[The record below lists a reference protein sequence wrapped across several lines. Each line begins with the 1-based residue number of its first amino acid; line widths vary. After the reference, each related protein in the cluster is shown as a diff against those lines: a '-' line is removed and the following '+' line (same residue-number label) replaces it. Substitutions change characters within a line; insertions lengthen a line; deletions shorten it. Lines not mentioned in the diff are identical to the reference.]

1 MDAGVL
7 PEGVTSRIESKQD
20 ENGSE
25 MIFSELFEKFLAH
38 KVNEEAAEKEERKP
52 LSKRGQ
58 SEHRRYFKVLLE
70 IMGEMSV
77 LSITK
82 QAVKEGLL
90 TYRQLPQRNKNP
102 YNKLP
107 VSELLEMEIPIEDI
121 VASKTIIEARKTL
134 QGIFRYAV
142 DENIIDAS
150 PSRDL
155 NLKLES
161 KSTFAPYTK
170 AEVRMMLAA
179 CQKES
184 TPWKKWLPLL
194 AAYTGARR
202 GELVQLRKEDVK
214 LDSDSDRFYILIT
227 DEAGSIKTDNA
238 KRQVPLHKTL
248 EELGFIMFVKS
259 ANDRLFD
266 EIKPQAVTG
275 WFARFRHNLKIERF
289 DDFGNRKV
297 FHSFRHTFVTQSRSG
312 NSLEQLQQVVGHE
325 KTNAGITDRY
335 SHRLP
340 VADVLGVV
348 DKVSYK

>member
-1 MDAGVL
+1 M
-7 PEGVTSRIESKQD
+7 
-20 ENGSE
+20 
-25 MIFSELFEKFLAH
+25 
-38 KVNEEAAEKEERKP
+38 P
-52 LSKRGQ
+52 LMK
-58 SEHRRYFKVLLE
+58 
-70 IMGEMSV
+70 
-77 LSITK
+77 
-82 QAVKEGLL
+82 
-90 TYRQLPQRNKNP
+90 
-102 YNKLP
+102 
-107 VSELLEMEIPIEDI
+107 
-121 VASKTIIEARKTL
+121 
-134 QGIFRYAV
+134 
-142 DENIIDAS
+142 NIIAAS

-179 CQKES
+179 CQKVS
-184 TPWKKWLPLL
+184 TPWEKWLPLL

>member
-38 KVNEEAAEKEERKP
+38 KVNEDAAEKEDRKP

-70 IMGEMSV
+70 IMGDMSA

-90 TYRQLPQRNKNP
+90 TYRQLPQRNKSP

-142 DENIIDAS
+142 DE
-150 PSRDL
+150 
-155 NLKLES
+155 KHYCCF
-161 KSTFAPYTK
+161 T
-170 AEVRMMLAA
+170 
-179 CQKES
+179 
-184 TPWKKWLPLL
+184 
-194 AAYTGARR
+194 
-202 GELVQLRKEDVK
+202 
-214 LDSDSDRFYILIT
+214 
-227 DEAGSIKTDNA
+227 
-238 KRQVPLHKTL
+238 
-248 EELGFIMFVKS
+248 
-259 ANDRLFD
+259 
-266 EIKPQAVTG
+266 VT
-275 WFARFRHNLKIERF
+275 
-289 DDFGNRKV
+289 
-297 FHSFRHTFVTQSRSG
+297 RS
-312 NSLEQLQQVVGHE
+312 
-325 KTNAGITDRY
+325 
-335 SHRLP
+335 
-340 VADVLGVV
+340 
-348 DKVSYK
+348 